1 MSSDRVV
8 VTGIAVNTP
17 IGDTLD
23 DVGNGLLSGRSAI
36 GYWRNFDTSKIHSK
50 IGGQL
55 PPYDVEEKLR
65 SFEGRIPDAALA
77 RARRVKKQTNKGT
90 QLSLLMAMDAWL
102 DAGLFEQDMD
112 PFSYGV
118 ICGGHN
124 LSDRYLLN
132 QQEIFSDE
140 PEFID
145 AFSGLNALDTDN
157 SSSVAQ
163 VLNAKGSAYLVGGTC
178 ATGNVAIQAAV
189 NAIRVDKKQVM
200 AVVCPMA
207 SFHPLML
214 HSLTILEAICYSR
227 YQDAPTQ
234 ASRPYDMQR
243 SGFLPSE
250 GGAVLI
256 LENAQH
262 AEGRGVAI
270 HAELLGVSI
279 NSDANHLGDPSHEG
293 QVRVI
298 QDVLQKCNIARE
310 QVDYISAHAT
320 STKLGDIVELES
332 IRKAL
337 GAHAKNL
344 IINAPKSL
352 LGHTMWASGAV
363 EAAVAI
369 WQMKRGEFHRSH
381 NIETLDPAVDLDVC
395 AYGNVKR
402 NVEVFL
408 NNSFGM
414 GGINSA
420 SLFKKYH
427 G

>member
-1 MSSDRVV
+1 VSSDRIVI
-8 VTGIAVNTP
+8 TGIAMNTP

-23 DVGNGLLSGRSAI
+23 DVGNGLLSGKSAI

-55 PPYDVEEKLR
+55 PPYDVERKLQA
-65 SFEGRIPDAALA
+65 FEGRIPDAVLA
-77 RARRVKKQTNKGT
+77 RAQRVKKQTNKGV
-90 QLSLLMAMDAWL
+90 QLSVLMAMDAWL
-102 DAGLFEQDMD
+102 DAGLFNQAMD

-124 LSDRYLLN
+124 LSDRYLLD
-132 QQEIFSDE
+132 QQETFSDE

-145 AFSGLNALDTDN
+145 AFSGLNSLDTDH

-163 VLNAKGSAYLVGGTC
+163 VLNAKGLAYLVGGTC
-178 ATGNVAIQAAV
+178 ATGNVAMQAAV
-189 NAIRVDKKQVM
+189 NAIRVDKKQVV

-207 SFHPLML
+207 SFHPMML
-214 HSLTILEAICYSR
+214 HSLTILEAICYSQ

-234 ASRPYDMQR
+234 ASRPYDTRR

-250 GGAVLI
+250 GGAVLV
-256 LENAQH
+256 LEH
-262 AEGRGVAI
+262 AEHAKDRGAAI
-270 HAELLGVSI
+270 YAELLGVSV

-298 QDVLQKCNIARE
+298 QDVLQKCNIAGE
-310 QVDYISAHAT
+310 QVGFVSAHAT

-332 IRKAL
+332 IKKVF

-352 LGHTMWASGAV
+352 LGHTMWASGVV
-363 EAAVAI
+363 EAAIAI
-369 WQMKRGEFHRSH
+369 WQMKRGEFHQSH
-381 NIETLDPAVDLDVC
+381 NIEILDPAVDLNVC
-395 AYGNVKR
+395 ARSNVKKE
-402 NVEVFL
+402 VEVFL

-420 SLFKKYH
+420 SLFKRYH

>member
-1 MSSDRVV
+1 MSSDRIV
-8 VTGIAVNTP
+8 VTGIAINTP

-23 DVGNGLLSGRSAI
+23 TVGHNLLAGKSAI
-36 GYWRNFDTSKIHSK
+36 GYWSNFSTDQIYSK

-55 PPYDVEEKLR
+55 PAYDAEEKLR
-65 SFEGRIPDAALA
+65 TFEGRIPELVLA
-77 RARRVKKQTNKGT
+77 RAKRVFKQTAKGV
-90 QLSLLMAMDAWL
+90 QLSVLMAMDAWL
-102 DAGLFEQDMD
+102 DAGLFEHAID
-112 PFSYGV
+112 PFDYGV

-124 LSDRYLLN
+124 LSDKYLLD
-132 QQEIFSDE
+132 QQEVFADE

-145 AFSGLNALDTDN
+145 AFSGLNSLDTDH

-163 VLNAKGSAYLVGGTC
+163 VLNAKGLAYLVGGTC
-178 ATGNVAIQAAV
+178 ATGNVAMQAAI
-189 NAIRVDKKQVM
+189 NAIKVDQKEVV

-207 SFHPLML
+207 SFHPMML
-214 HSLTILEAICYSR
+214 HSLTILEAICYSQ
-227 YQDAPTQ
+227 YQDDPAR
-234 ASRPYDMQR
+234 ASRPYDKNR
-243 SGFLPSE
+243 SGFLPTE

-256 LENAQH
+256 LEKAEH
-262 AEGRGVAI
+262 AKKRGARI
-270 HAELLGVSI
+270 YAELLGASV

-298 QDVLQKCNIARE
+298 QDVLKKCNISSD

-332 IRKAL
+332 IKKVF
-337 GAHAKNL
+337 GTHAEKL

-352 LGHTMWASGAV
+352 LGHTMWASGVV

-369 WQMKRGEFHRSH
+369 WQMRRGEFHRSH
-381 NIETLDPAVDLDVC
+381 NIENLDPAVDLNVC
-395 AYGNVKR
+395 AHENVKR
-402 NVEVFL
+402 KIDIFL

-420 SLFKKYH
+420 SLFRRYH
-427 G
+427 D

>member
-1 MSSDRVV
+1 MSSDRIV

-23 DVGNGLLSGRSAI
+23 DVGNALLSGKSAI
-36 GYWRNFDTSKIHSK
+36 GYWRSFDTSKIHSK

-55 PPYDVEEKLR
+55 PPYDVERKLQA
-65 SFEGRIPDAALA
+65 FEGRIPEAVLT
-77 RARRVKKQTNKGT
+77 RANRVKKQTHRGV
-90 QLSLLMAMDAWL
+90 QLSVLMAMDAWL
-102 DAGLFEQDMD
+102 DAGLFKQAMD

-124 LSDRYLLN
+124 LSDRYLLD
-132 QQEIFSDE
+132 QQEVFSDE

-145 AFSGLNALDTDN
+145 AFSGLNSLDTDH

-163 VLNAKGSAYLVGGTC
+163 VLNAKGLAYLIGGTC
-178 ATGNVAIQAAV
+178 ATGNVAMQAAI
-189 NAIRVDKKQVM
+189 NAIKVDKKQAV

-207 SFHPLML
+207 SFHPMML
-214 HSLTILEAICYSR
+214 QSLTILDAICYSSF
-227 YQDAPTQ
+227 QDAPTQ
-234 ASRPYDMQR
+234 ASRPYDTHR

-250 GGAVLI
+250 GGAVLV
-256 LENAQH
+256 LEH
-262 AEGRGVAI
+262 AEHAKDRGAAI
-270 HAELLGVSI
+270 YAELLGVSV

-298 QDVLQKCNIARE
+298 QDVLKKCNIAGE
-310 QVDYISAHAT
+310 QVDFVSAHAT

-332 IRKAL
+332 IKKVF

-344 IINAPKSL
+344 VINAPKSL
-352 LGHTMWASGAV
+352 LGHTMWASGVV

-369 WQMKRGEFHRSH
+369 WQMKRGEFHQSH
-381 NIETLDPAVDLDVC
+381 NIESLDPAVDLNVC
-395 AYGNVKR
+395 ARGNVKKE
-402 NVEVFL
+402 VEVFL

-420 SLFKKYH
+420 SLFKRYH